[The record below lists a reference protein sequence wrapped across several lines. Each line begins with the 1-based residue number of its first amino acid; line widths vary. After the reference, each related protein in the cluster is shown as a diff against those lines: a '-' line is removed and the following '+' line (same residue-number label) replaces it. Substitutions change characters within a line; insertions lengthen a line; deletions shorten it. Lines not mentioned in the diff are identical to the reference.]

1 MHPEGNVGA
10 LYVQLDIMLVTCHRQ
25 RMTLLII

>member
-1 MHPEGNVGA
+1 MHSEGNAGA
-10 LYVQLDIMLVTCHRQ
+10 LYVQLDIMLITCYRR

>member
-1 MHPEGNVGA
+1 MHPEENAGA

-25 RMTLLII
+25 RM